1 MRTACSGGIAGEA
14 SQLDVPDRKQTV
26 WFSGTVTAAAAV
38 VVAPGAITE
47 RTLRKSRHVGSV
59 GMGRLAVMGGHSLLG
74 SGWMH
79 DAPVVEVET
88 EHRPITLHD
97 TGEVVVLQRHGLD
110 RFTNATS
117 LDHRAHV
124 RAVEAA
130 GCDRILGLAS
140 AGSLRSDLGVGTFV
154 APDDF
159 IALHLGLSFFDDARG
174 HQIPGFDPEWRRR
187 IVDTWERETD
197 VPLVD
202 GGVYWQAIGPRFETC
217 AEIRL
222 IAQHADLIGMTIAA
236 ECVLA
241 KELGIPYAGVCL
253 VDNLANG
260 LGEATLSVE
269 DFAKGSLDNRARLV
283 RALDAVIPELA
294 R

>member
-1 MRTACSGGIAGEA
+1 
-14 SQLDVPDRKQTV
+14 
-26 WFSGTVTAAAAV
+26 
-38 VVAPGAITE
+38 
-47 RTLRKSRHVGSV
+47 
-59 GMGRLAVMGGHSLLG
+59 MGRLAVMGGHSILG
-74 SGWMH
+74 SGWMQE
-79 DAPVVEVET
+79 APVVEVET
-88 EHRPITLHD
+88 EHGPVDLHD
-97 TGEVVVLQRHGLD
+97 TGEVVVVQRHGLD
-110 RFTNATS
+110 RFTNATFVE
-117 LDHRAHV
+117 HRAHV
-124 RAVEAA
+124 RAVEAV

-140 AGSLRSDLGVGTFV
+140 AGSLRAELGVGSFV

-174 HQIPGFDPEWRRR
+174 HQIPAFDPEWRRR
-187 IVDTWERETD
+187 VIDTWEQESD

-222 IAQHADLIGMTIAA
+222 MAQHAHLVGMTIAA

-241 KELGIPYAGVCL
+241 KELGIRYAGVCL

-260 LGEATLSVE
+260 LDEATLTME
-269 DFAKGSLDNRARLV
+269 HFTTGAAANRARLV
-283 RALDAVIPELA
+283 EALDAVLPELA